1 VKRER
6 ISGAANRGRV
16 YIPDEMA
23 GYGGTARRHV
33 GRANV
38 ALIEQGRNRLTVA
51 VALFSLCF
59 LVLAGRLLYLG
70 IVAPGNDPGAAS
82 AAADVHR
89 PMHRANIVDRNGVIL
104 ATNLLTPSLY
114 ADARH
119 LPDPETAARRL
130 VATLPDLNYR
140 TVLERLKSGRAFVW
154 LKRNITPTQKALV
167 NNLGIPG
174 VGFVDE
180 PHRVYPQGRLFSHAL
195 GYVDIDDHGIAGI
208 EKHFNALLSDPD
220 RQAPLRLAVD
230 VRVQHVVRDELAK
243 GIKDFDAIGAMG
255 IVMDVH
261 TGEVVAMVSLPDFD
275 PNDPGAVTDA
285 DARFNRST
293 LGVYEMGS
301 TFKTFTL
308 AMALDDGVAKL
319 SSVYDATHPIQI
331 GRFRIRD
338 DHPQARPLTLPEI
351 YMYSSNIGAAKI
363 AVDVGATRQKAF
375 LDKLG
380 LLRRSTI
387 ELPEVGDPLW
397 PSAWREVNVM
407 TIGFGHGIAVTPI
420 QMASAVSSVVNGG
433 LLVTPHLALQDVPPA
448 GPRVVST
455 RTSALMRSLMR
466 LVVEHGTG
474 HFAEVPGYSVGGKTG
489 TAEKA
494 AGGGY
499 RHKSLLTSFVS
510 IFPSAEPRYLVLAM
524 LDEPKGTA
532 KTHGYATA
540 GWNAAPTAGHIIA
553 RIAPLLGIPPA
564 DKDENTGSPAL
575 LVSLKR

>member
-1 VKRER
+1 VKRELSATVPDRSR
-6 ISGAANRGRV
+6 I
-16 YIPDEMA
+16 YIPEDMA
-23 GYGGTARRHV
+23 GYGGTARRGD
-33 GRANV
+33 GRTDTAV
-38 ALIEQGRNRLTVA
+38 IEQSRNRLTVA
-51 VALFSLCF
+51 AALFTLCF
-59 LVLAGRLLYLG
+59 VVLAGRLLYLG
-70 IVAPGNDPGAAS
+70 FVAPNGDQGHAS
-82 AAADVHR
+82 AAAGDHH
-89 PMHRANIVDRNGVIL
+89 PMHRADIVDRNGVIL

-119 LPDPETAARRL
+119 LPDPEKSARRL
-130 VATLPDLNYR
+130 VAALPDLNYQ

-174 VGFVDE
+174 LGFVDE
-180 PHRVYPQGRLFSHAL
+180 PHRIYPQGRLFSHAL

-208 EKHFNALLSDPD
+208 EKHFNALLTDPN

-230 VRVQHVVRDELAK
+230 VRVQHIVRDELEK
-243 GIKDFDAIGAMG
+243 SVQDFDAVGAMG

-261 TGEVVAMVSLPDFD
+261 TGGVVAMVSLPDFD
-275 PNDPGAVTDA
+275 PNDPGAASA

-363 AVDVGATRQKAF
+363 AVDVGAQRQKAF
-375 LDKLG
+375 LTKVG
-380 LLRRSTI
+380 LLSRSTI

-397 PSAWREVNVM
+397 PSPWREVNVM

-433 LLVTPHLALQDVPPA
+433 LLVTPHLALQDLQPA
-448 GPRVVST
+448 GPRVVSP

-494 AGGGY
+494 AAGGY
-499 RHKSLLTSFVS
+499 RRHALLTSFVS

-532 KTHGYATA
+532 KTHGFATA

-553 RIAPLLGIPPA
+553 RIAPLLGIPPVN
-564 DKDENTGSPAL
+564 KDEDTGSPAL